1 MNENIIKR
9 VYEMEL
15 PDEVKEDT
23 INCIQMVTKYH
34 NDNNSESLLEWKNA
48 YALAFTTLKT
58 YKASHKIS
66 PSCYE
71 DLLNMIR
78 L

>member
-1 MNENIIKR
+1 MNKNMISLLNK
-9 VYEMEL
+9 MDL

-23 INCIQMVTKYH
+23 VNCIEKVMKYH
-34 NDNNSESLLEWKNA
+34 NDNNDESLLEWKNA

-58 YKASHKIS
+58 YRASHKIS
-66 PSCYE
+66 PSYY
-71 DLLNMIR
+71 DTLLNMIR

>member
-1 MNENIIKR
+1 MNEDVIKQIC
-9 VYEMEL
+9 EMNL

-23 INCIQMVTKYH
+23 IACVKKVMMYNNENTK
-34 NDNNSESLLEWKNA
+34 ESLLDWKNA

-58 YKASHKIS
+58 YKASHEIS
-66 PSCYE
+66 PTCY
-71 DLLNMIR
+71 DTLLDMIR